1 MVLKNDNEEIQ
12 WIPTNRILVKED
24 IVGVVTLA
32 ESGLGICQSY
42 DFIVN
47 EKFNKENYNLYLIHM
62 QAIHVLFLCY
72 MRSINTCPLLP
83 EL

>member
-1 MVLKNDNEEIQ
+1 MVFKNDNEEIQ

-42 DFIVN
+42 DFI
-47 EKFNKENYNLYLIHM
+47 F
-62 QAIHVLFLCY
+62 
-72 MRSINTCPLLP
+72 
-83 EL
+83 

>member
-1 MVLKNDNEEIQ
+1 MD
-12 WIPTNRILVKED
+12 TNKSNFSKED

-47 EKFNKENYNLYLIHM
+47 EKFNKENYNLYLLHM
-62 QAIHVLFLCY
+62 QVIHVFFFVIC
-72 MRSINTCPLLP
+72 TA
-83 EL
+83 

>member
-1 MVLKNDNEEIQ
+1 M
-12 WIPTNRILVKED
+12 
-24 IVGVVTLA
+24 GVVTLA

-62 QAIHVLFLCY
+62 QVIHVLFL
-72 MRSINTCPLLP
+72 LLYAQHKHMSSATRA
-83 EL
+83 LIDFLCSNDD

>member
-1 MVLKNDNEEIQ
+1 MD
-12 WIPTNRILVKED
+12 TNKSNLVKED

-47 EKFNKENYNLYLIHM
+47 EKIQQGKLQPPLQYICRSYTSF
-62 QAIHVLFLCY
+62 FLCY

>member
-47 EKFNKENYNLYLIHM
+47 EKNSTRKTTTY
-62 QAIHVLFLCY
+62 
-72 MRSINTCPLLP
+72 T
-83 EL
+83 